1 MKYIL
6 FLILS
11 LFCFG
16 TVPMAVAGGIQAV
29 TNANE
34 NVWGAPNVGLIV
46 NGSSASIQFD
56 CGSASITSGWGGS
69 NNKHRTRFT
78 VNGTYTQGR
87 GILPQ
92 GHNPPPP
99 QVFPAKFK
107 VFYKKNS
114 MSLKMTTNGQ
124 TKVYTLTRGVTGPLY
139 RCG

>member
-87 GILPQ
+87 GILLKDITLLPHKYFLQ
-92 GHNPPPP
+92 NSRS
-99 QVFPAKFK
+99 FT
-107 VFYKKNS
+107 KK
-114 MSLKMTTNGQ
+114 
-124 TKVYTLTRGVTGPLY
+124 
-139 RCG
+139 